1 MGRVAEYSEEQ
12 IITAGNYIE
21 SIGKHVTAFS
31 IREKL
36 GGGSPERIKGVWE
49 QHIRKLQ
56 NESATNYEEDKIELP
71 AEIQDSL
78 DQNLKT
84 SAKQIESIAKE
95 SFKVAMEV
103 AESRVKSVIEKH
115 EGKIAEYELSEKEAF
130 QALNQSDNE
139 IQSLE
144 SQIATLKQHN
154 DQLVAKNSNLTG
166 KLESLKERIKQLE
179 LKETDYTKLVH
190 ENGELKGQLKVLT
203 LN

>member
-49 QHIRKLQ
+49 QHIQKLQ

-154 DQLVAKNSNLTG
+154 DQLVAKNSNLAG
-166 KLESLKERIKQLE
+166 QLESLKERIKQLE

-190 ENGELKGQLKVLT
+190 ENGELKGQLKVLA

>member
-78 DQNLKT
+78 DKNLKT

-115 EGKIAEYELSEKEAF
+115 EGNYRFNTLLSFEEAM
-130 QALNQSDNE
+130 
-139 IQSLE
+139 
-144 SQIATLKQHN
+144 
-154 DQLVAKNSNLTG
+154 DQRAMVLDIMGHTDK
-166 KLESLKERIKQLE
+166 IKQ
-179 LKETDYTKLVH
+179 KIIDPM
-190 ENGELKGQLKVLT
+190 N
-203 LN
+203 